1 MTDYYQLLGVA
12 PSASTAEIRQAYA
25 RLARERH
32 PDRFQDATEKQAAQK
47 ALQDITTA
55 FNELANPRSRQ
66 EYDAATAQADA
77 ADARGDRHRR
87 LRARAAARSRR
98 GSSRRRSRCCRR
110 RSTTP
115 PTRRPTTRR
124 SAARSRACRS
134 LAREAVQALERA
146 TQLAPNSAAA
156 FADLAVVLARQG
168 LKLRAQKAVEVALR
182 LAPRDPRVAA
192 LAAELGLEQA
202 VSDMKITCQALSDV
216 GRKRKGNE
224 DALFLNHEQ
233 QLFVVADGMGGH
245 AAGEVAS
252 RVAVDAINEFVTLTG
267 GNEEITWPFGLDE
280 TISYEGNRLKTAIR
294 HANRRVLEATRES
307 AEYEGMATTVA
318 AVLVDGDTA
327 HLAHVGDSRIYLW
340 SGGAF
345 SQLTSDHSWV
355 NEQIQSGVISAEQA
369 RSHPLRNVVTRA
381 LGGRSDLLVDI
392 QSRRMSA
399 GDVLLL
405 CSDGLTTMIGD
416 EDIARILG
424 EAEGD
429 VARAAAALVDEAN
442 ERGGEDNI
450 TVVLLK
456 FEE

>member
-1 MTDYYQLLGVA
+1 MKVVC
-12 PSASTAEIRQAYA
+12 EA
-25 RLARERH
+25 R
-32 PDRFQDATEKQAAQK
+32 
-47 ALQDITTA
+47 
-55 FNELANPRSRQ
+55 
-66 EYDAATAQADA
+66 
-77 ADARGDRHRR
+77 
-87 LRARAAARSRR
+87 
-98 GSSRRRSRCCRR
+98 
-110 RSTTP
+110 
-115 PTRRPTTRR
+115 
-124 SAARSRACRS
+124 
-134 LAREAVQALERA
+134 
-146 TQLAPNSAAA
+146 
-156 FADLAVVLARQG
+156 
-168 LKLRAQKAVEVALR
+168 
-182 LAPRDPRVAA
+182 
-192 LAAELGLEQA
+192 
-202 VSDMKITCQALSDV
+202 SDV

-224 DALFLNHEQ
+224 DALFLNPEQ
-233 QLFVVADGMGGH
+233 HLYVVADGMGGH

-280 TISYEGNRLKTAIR
+280 SISYEGNRLKTAIR

-340 SGGAF
+340 SGGEI
-345 SQLTSDHSWV
+345 SQLTDDHSWV

-381 LGGRSDLLVDI
+381 LGGRSDLLVDV
-392 QSRRMSA
+392 QQRRMLA

-416 EDIARILG
+416 DDIARILA
-424 EAEGD
+424 EATGD
-429 VARAAAALVDEAN
+429 VARAATALVDEAN

-450 TVVLLK
+450 TVVVLK